1 MMPGREEYHMTK
13 YQGYWLLGGVFGV
26 LARLQRDAGSDLAGS
41 INGVTAMVF
50 VLVGTGMLLGALVQK
65 R

>member
-1 MMPGREEYHMTK
+1 MTK

-26 LARLQRDAGSDLAGS
+26 LARLQTDAGSDLAGS

-50 VLVGTGMLLGALVQK
+50 ALVGTGILLGALAQK
-65 R
+65 W